1 MNSSKQTLSSFIQHV
16 FPVPTAVTDEI
27 VREFREKEIRR
38 NDFFLSRGRISDEY
52 LFLENGFLRA
62 FTFDMDGN
70 DVTTNF
76 YGANQLVFE
85 VASFFQRTPSRE
97 NIQALT
103 DCYGWAI
110 SYQQLNDL
118 FHSIPQFREFGRAVL
133 VKGYAALKQRMLS
146 MINDTAEIRYEKL
159 LQSNPEIFRHAAL
172 KHIASYL
179 GITDSSLSRIRK
191 EFAGKGGKLTG

>member
-1 MNSSKQTLSSFIQHV
+1 MNGDKQILRSFIQHI
-16 FPVPTAVTDEI
+16 FPVPAAVADEMI
-27 VREFREKEIRR
+27 REFREKEISK
-38 NDFFLSRGRISDEY
+38 NEFFLARGRISDEY

-62 FTFDMDGN
+62 FTFDQDGN

-76 YGANQLVFE
+76 YGSHQLVFE
-85 VASFFQRTPSRE
+85 VASFFQRTPSQE

-103 DCYGWAI
+103 DCYGWCI

-133 VKGYAALKQRMLS
+133 VKGFAGLKQRMLS

-159 LQSNPEIFRHAAL
+159 LRSNPEIFRYAAL

-191 EFAGKGGKLTG
+191 EFAAKGGKLTG